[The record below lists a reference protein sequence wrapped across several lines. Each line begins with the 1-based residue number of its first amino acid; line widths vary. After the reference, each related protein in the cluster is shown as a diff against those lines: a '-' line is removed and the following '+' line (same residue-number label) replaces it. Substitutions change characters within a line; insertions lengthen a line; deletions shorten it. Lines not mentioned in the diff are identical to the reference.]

1 MLTNEEFA
9 QGEASP
15 DAKRQR
21 LPVGFDTASSSGP
34 KDDAWPAPTAWTEE
48 RGEDPPQKRGD
59 AIIAHTTG
67 RQTQLH
73 TVLFGDITKCNGAR
87 VAMLG
92 MFNAEMCQACPVSQG
107 NLY

>member
-1 MLTNEEFA
+1 MLTDEEYA
-9 QGEASP
+9 QGEAGP

-21 LPVGFDTASSSGP
+21 LGSDTASSS
-34 KDDAWPAPTAWTEE
+34 AAIAWTEG
-48 RGEDPPQKRGD
+48 RGEDTPETRGD